1 MQLFRTRDW
10 KKRYVNVRSLRER
23 RGTGRLAGCAMVLCV
38 ALAIA
43 APGVRAQN
51 DQDKKDDNGF
61 SAGVTVNT
69 KADAKAVGLPVYPG
83 SRPHKDNSDDSSA
96 ANLGLWGGSIGF
108 KLSLMKLETD
118 AAPQKVAE
126 YYRKALGKYGKV
138 LDCTNAPALTQE
150 QKDANE
156 KSNTLACDDDHA
168 KAGEVI
174 YKVGKRDD
182 QRIVNVEPN
191 GTGSVYSLVYLSTKG
206 MDK

>member
-138 LDCTNAPALTQE
+138 LDCTNAP
-150 QKDANE
+150 
-156 KSNTLACDDDHA
+156 
-168 KAGEVI
+168 
-174 YKVGKRDD
+174 R
-182 QRIVNVEPN
+182 
-191 GTGSVYSLVYLSTKG
+191 
-206 MDK
+206 

>member
-10 KKRYVNVRSLRER
+10 KNRYVNVRSLRER

>member
-1 MQLFRTRDW
+1 M
-10 KKRYVNVRSLRER
+10 YE
-23 RGTGRLAGCAMVLCV
+23 CA
-38 ALAIA
+38 
-43 APGVRAQN
+43 
-51 DQDKKDDNGF
+51 
-61 SAGVTVNT
+61 
-69 KADAKAVGLPVYPG
+69 
-83 SRPHKDNSDDSSA
+83 
-96 ANLGLWGGSIGF
+96 
-108 KLSLMKLETD
+108 
-118 AAPQKVAE
+118 
-126 YYRKALGKYGKV
+126 
-138 LDCTNAPALTQE
+138 ALTQE